1 MTTDH
6 TPFSFS
12 LLSDV
17 ADEAPAAGDCSTASF
32 RIDLPEGAAK
42 EGDAVDDDSSDDSDF
57 AFSVGNSDALPS
69 ADADEIFFG
78 GRILPVY
85 PVFDRDLLPGPD
97 TEEDAE
103 AAADMAEQIPLRKLL
118 LQDLAPPIPSS
129 TEVPEAAGEFC
140 AWTANR
146 CRKSASTGSSRRWR
160 LRDLMMGRSHS
171 DGKEKFVFLEAE
183 PPAPTTAAA
192 KEKKA
197 SAGASPAKTE
207 SRKSAKKAMRV
218 AEMDMAT
225 AHRLFYAK
233 GTGSEQAVKAPQR
246 SFLPYRQEL
255 YGLFAPMNTLQRT
268 RSPF

>member
-6 TPFSFS
+6 TSFSFS
-12 LLSDV
+12 LPSAV
-17 ADEAPAAGDCSTASF
+17 ADEAPAAGDYLTASF
-32 RIDLPEGAAK
+32 RMDLPEGAAK

-57 AFSVGNSDALPS
+57 AFAVGDSDELSS

-78 GRILPVY
+78 GRMLPVY
-85 PVFDRDLLPGPD
+85 PIFNRDLLPDPT

-103 AAADMAEQIPLRKLL
+103 AAEQIPIRQLL
-118 LQDLAPPIPSS
+118 LRDPAPPLTSS
-129 TEVPEAAGEFC
+129 TKAPEAAGEFC
-140 AWTANR
+140 AWTPND

-183 PPAPTTAAA
+183 PPAPTRPAA

-197 SAGASPAKTE
+197 SAGASPARTE
-207 SRKSAKKAMRV
+207 PRKAAKKVMRV

-233 GTGSEQAVKAPQR
+233 GSGSDQAVKGPQR

-255 YGLFAPMNTLQRT
+255 FGLFAPMNTLQRT
-268 RSPF
+268 PRPPF